1 VRQRNRALELDMKEK
16 NRRIAFLAHK
26 CEALYRQRVLANAS
40 LQGIQNQWS
49 HVLDEVRESMAS
61 LDASTSLEKWTKPL
75 ESLRTIGT
83 VYVDPASIALH
94 LPEWFIGISND
105 KEEESVQ
112 LPSPSDS
119 TTDSDERIT
128 TSAELTEIEREVE
141 AQGERKREE
150 TVKLL
155 RRLVAAVAQ
164 QGSKDDSVALQY
176 AHIVQ
181 EKRDAL
187 DEAMQLKN
195 QLDVVR
201 ALNIAA
207 CVNSRV
213 VAQINAFER
222 CR

>member
-83 VYVDPASIALH
+83 VYVDPASITLH